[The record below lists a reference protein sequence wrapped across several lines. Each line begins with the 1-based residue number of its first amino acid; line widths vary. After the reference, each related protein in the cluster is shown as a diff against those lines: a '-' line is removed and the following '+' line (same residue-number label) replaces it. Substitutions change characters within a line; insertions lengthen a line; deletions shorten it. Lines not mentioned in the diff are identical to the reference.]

1 MCSVC
6 VQLSIVNRI
15 YTSVCFFQEAW
26 LGEWSIC
33 YQSHHALL
41 STKEQKK
48 NCGVCSQEKYSFTG
62 KEDAL
67 ILA

>member
-48 NCGVCSQEKYSFTG
+48 TVVCVAKKSIPSPVRKTR
-62 KEDAL
+62 
-67 ILA
+67 